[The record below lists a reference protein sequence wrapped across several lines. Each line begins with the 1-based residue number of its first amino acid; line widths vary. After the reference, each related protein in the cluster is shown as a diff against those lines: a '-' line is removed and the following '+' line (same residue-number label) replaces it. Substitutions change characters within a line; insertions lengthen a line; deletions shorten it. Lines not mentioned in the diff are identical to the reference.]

1 FGRQVQSWLPV
12 PMSSLNGNIQSGV
25 QAAAAGYYKRAD
37 GSVDPLV
44 YGEKT
49 LENSPLD
56 RLLAQAAPGS
66 DWDGKRV
73 QFRYEANGDNE
84 VYRYVVSSS
93 WSNGATV
100 SVLGLNGTYGAS
112 SLY

>member
-1 FGRQVQSWLPV
+1 SIKATPNGQDLVTDVPYDSFGRQVQSWLPV

-49 LENSPLD
+49 L
-56 RLLAQAAPGS
+56 
-66 DWDGKRV
+66 
-73 QFRYEANGDNE
+73 
-84 VYRYVVSSS
+84 
-93 WSNGATV
+93 
-100 SVLGLNGTYGAS
+100 
-112 SLY
+112 